1 MSTSDTQ
8 LHYLS
13 IRQAGELIQKGELSP
28 VELTRACLDR
38 IQATDDRLNSFILLL
53 ADDALEQARTAEAE
67 VLRGDYKGPMH
78 GVPFALKD
86 LYDTA
91 GVRTTSGSYVDL
103 NRVPTEDATTTARLK
118 EAGGILL
125 GKLAM
130 HEFALGGPDWTT
142 PFEPARNPWNL
153 NHITGGSSSGSGSSV
168 ASGQSPGALGSCTG
182 GSIRGPASL
191 CGIVGLKPTYGR
203 VSRFGVV
210 TLSWSQDHA
219 GPMTRTVEDTAFML
233 QAIAGHD
240 PRDPTS
246 SRAPVP
252 DYSLSLREDI
262 RGARIGLP
270 RHYFFDDDPGVNPEV
285 VTKVEQAVAVLE
297 ELGAYVE
304 EVTLPSLDYVRAAN
318 SVIMVSEAFAYHEPN
333 LKTRPQEFGEI
344 VRGRFRIGGL
354 MRASDYLQAQR
365 VRTWARREFAD
376 VMKKVDFLV
385 TPTMTQPAAAF
396 RGLRPT
402 LDLAGQ
408 ELHRT
413 LQRHRPAGHFGALR
427 LHRERPAH
435 RDANCRQALRRARR
449 YPGRL
454 HLPAVRRLAPV
465 ASGNMNYTNYWLRQG
480 KPDQTGWKKEELG
493 RIAVN
498 LMGVLPSSIPTRML
512 GTWRWWSN
520 RPRTARAIKLSLGSS
535 PHRNGQDREP
545 SL

>member
-1 MSTSDTQ
+1 MSISDTQ

-13 IRQAGELIQKGELSP
+13 IRQAGELIQRGELSP

-38 IQATDDRLNSFILLL
+38 IQATDDRLHSFILLL
-53 ADDALEQARTAEAE
+53 ADEALAQARTAEAE
-67 VLRGDYKGPMH
+67 VLRGAYKGPMH
-78 GVPFALKD
+78 GIPFALKD

-91 GVRTTSGSYVDL
+91 GVRTTAGSQVDID
-103 NRVPTEDATTTARLK
+103 RVPSEDATTTARLK

-153 NHITGGSSSGSGSSV
+153 DHITGGSSSGSGSSV
-168 ASGQSPGALGSCTG
+168 ASGQCLGALGSCTG

-219 GPMTRTVEDTAFML
+219 GPLTRTVEDTAFML

-252 DYSLSLREDI
+252 DYSRSLREDI
-262 RGARIGLP
+262 RGVKIGLP
-270 RHYFFDDDPGVNPEV
+270 RHYFFDDDPSVSREV
-285 VTKVEQAVAVLE
+285 VAKVEQAVDVLE
-297 ELGAYVE
+297 ELGAHVE

-333 LKTRPQEFGEI
+333 LKTRPQDFGQI

-354 MRASDYLQAQR
+354 MSASDYLQAQR
-365 VRTWARREFAD
+365 VRTWARRDFAE
-376 VMKKVDFLV
+376 VMKSVDYLV
-385 TPTMTQPAAAF
+385 TPTMTQPAPAF
-396 RGLRPT
+396 EGYDPVSTTRGKSFTAPFNVT
-402 LDLAGQ
+402 G
-408 ELHRT
+408 
-413 LQRHRPAGHFGALR
+413 
-427 LHRERPAH
+427 
-435 RDANCRQALRRARR
+435 
-449 YPGRL
+449 
-454 HLPAVRRLAPV
+454 LPAISVPCGFSEGGLPIGMQIA
-465 ASGNMNYTNYWLRQG
+465 G
-480 KPDQTGWKKEELG
+480 KPFDEPGVIQAAYTYQQYAGWHEVK
-493 RIAVN
+493 
-498 LMGVLPSSIPTRML
+498 PT
-512 GTWRWWSN
+512 
-520 RPRTARAIKLSLGSS
+520 I
-535 PHRNGQDREP
+535 
-545 SL
+545 

>member
-13 IRQAGELIQKGELSP
+13 IRQAGELIQRGELSP

-38 IQATDDRLNSFILLL
+38 IEVTDDRLHSFILLL
-53 ADDALEQARTAEAE
+53 ADEALEQARTAEAE
-67 VLRGDYKGPMH
+67 ILRGAYKGPMH
-78 GVPFALKD
+78 GIPFALKD

-91 GVRTTSGSYVDL
+91 GIRTTSGSQVDIE
-103 NRVPTEDATTTARLK
+103 RVPTEDATTTARLK
-118 EAGGILL
+118 AAGGILL

-168 ASGQSPGALGSCTG
+168 ASGQSMGALGSCTG

-246 SRAPVP
+246 SHAPVP
-252 DYSLSLREDI
+252 DYSRSLREDI
-262 RGARIGLP
+262 RGVRIGLP
-270 RHYFFDDDPGVNPEV
+270 RHYFFDDDPGVNREV
-285 VTKVEQAVAVLE
+285 VARVEQAVSVLE
-297 ELGAYVE
+297 ELGAHVE

-354 MRASDYLQAQR
+354 MSASDYLQAQR
-365 VRTWARREFAD
+365 VRTWARRDFAQ
-376 VMKKVDFLV
+376 VMKTVDFLV

-396 RGLRPT
+396 EGFDPMSTTRGKSFTAPFNVT
-402 LDLAGQ
+402 G
-408 ELHRT
+408 
-413 LQRHRPAGHFGALR
+413 
-427 LHRERPAH
+427 
-435 RDANCRQALRRARR
+435 
-449 YPGRL
+449 
-454 HLPAVRRLAPV
+454 LPAISVPCGFTE
-465 ASGNMNYTNYWLRQG
+465 SGLPIGMQIAG
-480 KPDQTGWKKEELG
+480 KPFDEPRVIQAAYTYQQYAGWHQL
-493 RIAVN
+493 N
-498 LMGVLPSSIPTRML
+498 P
-512 GTWRWWSN
+512 
-520 RPRTARAIKLSLGSS
+520 AI
-535 PHRNGQDREP
+535 
-545 SL
+545 

>member
-13 IRQAGELIQKGELSP
+13 IRQAGELIQRGELSP
-28 VELTRACLDR
+28 VELARACLDR
-38 IQATDDRLNSFILLL
+38 IQATDDRLHSFILLL
-53 ADDALEQARTAEAE
+53 ADEALAQARIAEAE
-67 VLRGDYKGPMH
+67 ILRGAYKGPMH
-78 GVPFALKD
+78 GIPFALKD

-91 GVRTTSGSYVDL
+91 GVRTTSGSQVDID
-103 NRVPTEDATTTARLK
+103 RVPSEDATTTARLK
-118 EAGGILL
+118 EAGGILM

-153 NHITGGSSSGSGSSV
+153 DHITGGSSSGSGSAV
-168 ASGQSPGALGSCTG
+168 ASGQCAGALGSCTG

-252 DYSLSLREDI
+252 DYSRSLREDI
-262 RGARIGLP
+262 RGVRIGLP
-270 RHYFFDDDPGVNPEV
+270 RHYFFDDDPGVNREV
-285 VTKVEQAVAVLE
+285 VARVEQAVSVLE
-297 ELGAYVE
+297 ELGAHVE

-333 LKTRPQEFGEI
+333 LKTRPQEFGQI

-354 MRASDYLQAQR
+354 MSASDYLQAQR
-365 VRTWARREFAD
+365 VRTWARRDFAE
-376 VMKKVDFLV
+376 VMQTVDFLV
-385 TPTMTQPAAAF
+385 TPTMTQPAPAF
-396 RGLRPT
+396 EGYDPISTARGKSFTAPFNVT
-402 LDLAGQ
+402 G
-408 ELHRT
+408 
-413 LQRHRPAGHFGALR
+413 
-427 LHRERPAH
+427 
-435 RDANCRQALRRARR
+435 
-449 YPGRL
+449 
-454 HLPAVRRLAPV
+454 LPAISVPCGFTEDGLPIGMQIA
-465 ASGNMNYTNYWLRQG
+465 G
-480 KPDQTGWKKEELG
+480 KPFDEPGVIQAAYTYQQYAGWHEVK
-493 RIAVN
+493 
-498 LMGVLPSSIPTRML
+498 PT
-512 GTWRWWSN
+512 
-520 RPRTARAIKLSLGSS
+520 I
-535 PHRNGQDREP
+535 
-545 SL
+545 

>member
-1 MSTSDTQ
+1 MSISDTQ

-13 IRQAGELIQKGELSP
+13 IRQAGELIQRGELSP

-38 IQATDDRLNSFILLL
+38 IQATDDRLHSFILLL
-53 ADDALEQARTAEAE
+53 ADEALAQARTAEAE
-67 VLRGDYKGPMH
+67 VLRGAYKGPMH
-78 GVPFALKD
+78 GIPFALKD

-91 GVRTTSGSYVDL
+91 GVRTTAGSQVDID
-103 NRVPTEDATTTARLK
+103 RVPSEDATTTARLK

-153 NHITGGSSSGSGSSV
+153 DHITGGSSSGSGSSV
-168 ASGQSPGALGSCTG
+168 ASGQCLGALGSCTG

-191 CGIVGLKPTYGR
+191 CGIVGLKATYGR

-252 DYSLSLREDI
+252 DYSRSLREDI
-262 RGARIGLP
+262 RGVKIGLP
-270 RHYFFDDDPGVNPEV
+270 RHYFFDDDPSVSREV
-285 VTKVEQAVAVLE
+285 VAKVEQAVAVLE
-297 ELGAYVE
+297 ELGAHVE

-333 LKTRPQEFGEI
+333 LKTRPQDFGQI

-354 MRASDYLQAQR
+354 MSASDYLQAQR
-365 VRTWARREFAD
+365 VRTWARRDFAE
-376 VMKKVDFLV
+376 VMKTVDYLV
-385 TPTMTQPAAAF
+385 TPTMTQPAPAF
-396 RGLRPT
+396 EGYDPISATRGKSFTAPFNVT
-402 LDLAGQ
+402 G
-408 ELHRT
+408 
-413 LQRHRPAGHFGALR
+413 
-427 LHRERPAH
+427 
-435 RDANCRQALRRARR
+435 
-449 YPGRL
+449 
-454 HLPAVRRLAPV
+454 LPAISVPCGFSEGGLPIGMQIA
-465 ASGNMNYTNYWLRQG
+465 G
-480 KPDQTGWKKEELG
+480 KPFDEPGVIQAAYTYQQYAGWHDVK
-493 RIAVN
+493 
-498 LMGVLPSSIPTRML
+498 PT
-512 GTWRWWSN
+512 
-520 RPRTARAIKLSLGSS
+520 I
-535 PHRNGQDREP
+535 
-545 SL
+545 

>member
-13 IRQAGELIQKGELSP
+13 IRQAGELIQRGELSP

-38 IQATDDRLNSFILLL
+38 IQSTDDRLHSFILLL
-53 ADDALEQARTAEAE
+53 SDEALAQARTAEAE
-67 VLRGDYKGPMH
+67 VLRGDYRGPMH
-78 GVPFALKD
+78 GIPFALKD

-91 GVRTTSGSYVDL
+91 GVRTTSGSQVDID
-103 NRVPTEDATTTARLK
+103 RVPSEDATTTARLK
-118 EAGGILL
+118 EAGGILM

-153 NHITGGSSSGSGSSV
+153 DHITGGSSSGSGSAV
-168 ASGQSPGALGSCTG
+168 ASGQCAGALGSCTG

-252 DYSLSLREDI
+252 DYSRSLREDI
-262 RGARIGLP
+262 RGVRIGLP
-270 RHYFFDDDPGVNPEV
+270 RHYFFDDDPGVSREV
-285 VTKVEQAVAVLE
+285 VAKVEQAVAVLE
-297 ELGAYVE
+297 ELGAHVE

-333 LKTRPQEFGEI
+333 LKTRPQEFGQI

-354 MRASDYLQAQR
+354 MSASDYLQAQR
-365 VRTWARREFAD
+365 VRTWARRDFAE
-376 VMKKVDFLV
+376 VMKTVDYLV
-385 TPTMTQPAAAF
+385 TPTMTQPAPAF
-396 RGLRPT
+396 EGYDPISTARGKSFTAPFNVT
-402 LDLAGQ
+402 G
-408 ELHRT
+408 
-413 LQRHRPAGHFGALR
+413 
-427 LHRERPAH
+427 
-435 RDANCRQALRRARR
+435 
-449 YPGRL
+449 
-454 HLPAVRRLAPV
+454 LPAISVPCGFSE
-465 ASGNMNYTNYWLRQG
+465 SGLPIGMQIAG
-480 KPDQTGWKKEELG
+480 KPFDEPGVIQAAYTYQQYAGWHEVK
-493 RIAVN
+493 
-498 LMGVLPSSIPTRML
+498 PTV
-512 GTWRWWSN
+512 
-520 RPRTARAIKLSLGSS
+520 
-535 PHRNGQDREP
+535 
-545 SL
+545 

>member
-1 MSTSDTQ
+1 MSISDTQ

-13 IRQAGELIQKGELSP
+13 IRQAGELIQRGELSP

-38 IQATDDRLNSFILLL
+38 IQATDDRLHSFILLL
-53 ADDALEQARTAEAE
+53 ADEALAQARTAEAE
-67 VLRGDYKGPMH
+67 VLRGAYKGPMH
-78 GVPFALKD
+78 GIPFALKD

-91 GVRTTSGSYVDL
+91 GVRTTAGSQVDID
-103 NRVPTEDATTTARLK
+103 RVPSEDATTTARLK

-153 NHITGGSSSGSGSSV
+153 DHITGGSSSGSGSSV
-168 ASGQSPGALGSCTG
+168 ASGQCLGALGSCTG

-219 GPMTRTVEDTAFML
+219 GPLTRTVEDAAFML

-252 DYSLSLREDI
+252 DYSRSLREDI
-262 RGARIGLP
+262 RGVKIGLP
-270 RHYFFDDDPGVNPEV
+270 RHYFFDDDPSVSREV
-285 VTKVEQAVAVLE
+285 VAKVEQAVAVLE
-297 ELGAYVE
+297 ELGAHVE

-333 LKTRPQEFGEI
+333 LKTRPQDFGQI

-354 MRASDYLQAQR
+354 MSASDYLQAQR
-365 VRTWARREFAD
+365 VRTWARRDFAE
-376 VMKKVDFLV
+376 VMKSVDYLV
-385 TPTMTQPAAAF
+385 TPTMTQPAPAF
-396 RGLRPT
+396 EGYDPVSTTRGKSFTAPFNVT
-402 LDLAGQ
+402 G
-408 ELHRT
+408 
-413 LQRHRPAGHFGALR
+413 
-427 LHRERPAH
+427 
-435 RDANCRQALRRARR
+435 
-449 YPGRL
+449 
-454 HLPAVRRLAPV
+454 LPAISVPCGFSEGGLPIGMQIV
-465 ASGNMNYTNYWLRQG
+465 G
-480 KPDQTGWKKEELG
+480 KPFDEPGVIQAAYTYQQYAGWHEVK
-493 RIAVN
+493 
-498 LMGVLPSSIPTRML
+498 PT
-512 GTWRWWSN
+512 
-520 RPRTARAIKLSLGSS
+520 I
-535 PHRNGQDREP
+535 
-545 SL
+545 

>member
-38 IQATDDRLNSFILLL
+38 IEATDDRLHSFIFLL
-53 ADDALEQARTAEAE
+53 ADQALEQARTAEAE
-67 VLRGDYKGPMH
+67 VLRGAYKGPMH
-78 GVPFALKD
+78 GIPFALKD

-91 GVRTTSGSYVDL
+91 GIRTTSGSQVDID
-103 NRVPTEDATTTARLK
+103 RVPTEDATTTARLK

-142 PFEPARNPWNL
+142 PFEPACNPWNL
-153 NHITGGSSSGSGSSV
+153 DHITGGSSSGSGSSV
-168 ASGQSPGALGSCTG
+168 ASGQAMGALGSCTG

-191 CGIVGLKPTYGR
+191 CGIVGLKATYGR

-252 DYSLSLREDI
+252 DYSRSLREDI
-262 RGARIGLP
+262 RGVRIGLP
-270 RHYFFDDDPGVNPEV
+270 RHYFFAEDPGVNPEV
-285 VTKVEQAVAVLE
+285 VARVEQAVSVLE
-297 ELGAYVE
+297 ELGAHVE

-354 MRASDYLQAQR
+354 MSASDYLQAQR
-365 VRTWARREFAD
+365 VRTWARRDFAQ
-376 VMKKVDFLV
+376 VMKSVDFLV

-396 RGLRPT
+396 EGFDPMSTTRGKSFTAPFNVT
-402 LDLAGQ
+402 G
-408 ELHRT
+408 
-413 LQRHRPAGHFGALR
+413 
-427 LHRERPAH
+427 
-435 RDANCRQALRRARR
+435 
-449 YPGRL
+449 
-454 HLPAVRRLAPV
+454 LPAISVPCGFTE
-465 ASGNMNYTNYWLRQG
+465 SGLPIGMQIVG
-480 KPDQTGWKKEELG
+480 KPFDEPGVIQAAYTYQQYAGWH
-493 RIAVN
+493 N
-498 LMGVLPSSIPTRML
+498 LNPAM
-512 GTWRWWSN
+512 
-520 RPRTARAIKLSLGSS
+520 
-535 PHRNGQDREP
+535 
-545 SL
+545 